1 MKDCQRNF
9 HSSRF
14 PNERMSMNCVLC
26 GITSIDVKIDQFP
39 LSPEAR
45 KMLRRKF
52 SVSPDEALAENE
64 VCPACL
70 ALPFD
75 QRNKLAEKA
84 IKSAPDENR
93 RSAIQTALKKTGN

>member
-1 MKDCQRNF
+1 
-9 HSSRF
+9 
-14 PNERMSMNCVLC
+14 MNCVLC
-26 GITSIDVKIDQFP
+26 GMTSIDVKIEQFP

-52 SVSPDEALAENE
+52 RINPDEALAENE
-64 VCPACL
+64 ICRECL

-75 QRNKLAEKA
+75 ERNKLAEKA

-93 RSAIQTALKKTGN
+93 RAAIQSVLKKTGN